1 MMITEDP
8 VVQSQL
14 MRLRGFSLMAML
26 LEEHEDDQ
34 VGVVQPVLQIMKLWP
49 LLSRNKLSNTTIE
62 PAIQK
67 LTENSPEEQVRELAK
82 ELLASWSELALAY
95 RIPRSLRVSRSAA
108 YQCRNT
114 DLVLTTGCC

>member
-1 MMITEDP
+1 
-8 VVQSQL
+8 
-14 MRLRGFSLMAML
+14 MAML

-34 VGVVQPVLQIMKLWP
+34 IGVVQPVLQIMKLWP

-67 LTENSPEEQVRELAK
+67 LTEGSPEEQVRELAK

-95 RIPRSLRVSRSAA
+95 RIPRALRVRQADA
-108 YQCRNT
+108 LKN
-114 DLVLTTGCC
+114 LLTGCVVGCCRS